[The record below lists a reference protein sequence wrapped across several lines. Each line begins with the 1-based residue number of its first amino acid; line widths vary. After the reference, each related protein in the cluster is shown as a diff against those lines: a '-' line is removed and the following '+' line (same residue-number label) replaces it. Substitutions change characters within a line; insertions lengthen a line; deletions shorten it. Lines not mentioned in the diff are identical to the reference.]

1 MDKKESSARWS
12 RAEEPMTLDTKS
24 VKPWHGYDNILK
36 AKRQAKRL
44 AAIYYRAGV
53 ERAPVY
59 NRKAQRVYM
68 CHSTVAVQAGKI
80 VSCWHC
86 EDRMCPICSAKASR
100 RIAAN
105 ARLVI
110 ERARSE
116 ANLRPYMLT
125 LTQKN
130 CDGANLSDRISD
142 MLQAWR
148 SIMHDLKG
156 QKKYVQGYAR
166 TVEITISK
174 DGSYHPHVHALLLMS
189 ADTPREMLRA
199 RYWARLWQAYMRTQ
213 RYQGDVVPI
222 CDIRAIRPN
231 RRKGLTDTSAAAA
244 EVAKYISKSSAILS
258 RKDAYEHILN
268 IDAAISGRKLRSYGG
283 VWRRIRADMKL
294 EDNIAATEPPA
305 QYLADMPVAI
315 WVWADMTETYTRI
328 V

>member
-1 MDKKESSARWS
+1 
-12 RAEEPMTLDTKS
+12 
-24 VKPWHGYDNILK
+24 
-36 AKRQAKRL
+36 
-44 AAIYYRAGV
+44 
-53 ERAPVY
+53 
-59 NRKAQRVYM
+59 
-68 CHSTVAVQAGKI
+68 
-80 VSCWHC
+80 
-86 EDRMCPICSAKASR
+86 
-100 RIAAN
+100 
-105 ARLVI
+105 
-110 ERARSE
+110 
-116 ANLRPYMLT
+116 
-125 LTQKN
+125 
-130 CDGANLSDRISD
+130 
-142 MLQAWR
+142 
-148 SIMHDLKG
+148 MHDLKG